1 MASLSKNLEP
11 YHSSDEGGGNSKEE
25 QRRQLTCINRR
36 CRNGDTLIE
45 AMEIA
50 CTYYDVD
57 YKPGKEVCMT
67 CFINCLKHYKYL
79 EMKWKEGKC
88 IMESNFPCFDSY
100 LVIDDSSGEEE
111 EEEAEKEKQKPS
123 TSKVGLPPNPVIKK
137 AMDWTVVNF
146 FDRNIHLF
154 ERQIKLSDKYM
165 DEGIKQCQAEADEID
180 EFIFNLEN
188 QMESLKNEIYS
199 PYEPIVTS
207 LEPVDIDE
215 LEDNMEEEQ
224 EEVNIPQKEINKFIA
239 EIKMPKEAKKVKS
252 DNSKKSD
259 ISDKDDIITIDRTE
273 SDKDD
278 IITIDRTV
286 CVVPAN
292 LPVEGPLE
300 YPGVEAG
307 QIVYAMKLTK
317 NDPWYIA
324 KIKNIVNEDYV
335 HVMFYTGEKLVTT
348 KQIAHHTLNSVRF
361 PVGCRVIAKFTDPNS
376 KYTDEFYAGLI
387 AEPPK
392 MLNNFRYLI
401 FFDDGCAQYRH
412 HQDIRLIARRASSH
426 YVWKEVEENS
436 QDFIKSYLEKYPER
450 QMVKLTKQ
458 HSVRAEHQGQWHTAK
473 VLEVDASLVK
483 LYFTDFKHT
492 EWIYRGSSRLY
503 NIFEKQMNSE
513 RGIRLRQSGLA
524 YLKKPFVEFTSV
536 EEEPSRL
543 LSKVVTRKSTGKNST
558 TSGDGTQKW
567 NKNKANATKVFDLF
581 LPKNAPNPLRNNKHK
596 CTPLCIA
603 WTKYN
608 YDRTRSINM
617 LTIPLHFG
625 FDRIQTVFNNKSQKC
640 VLYRT
645 PCGVTIRNLKQ
656 MLKYL
661 IATQSAMTIDQFD
674 FNSWVKPFAEYKILK
689 SVQFL
694 EDISEGQEFRGIPC
708 VNIINST
715 LPPKMDYM
723 TTRQPMPGVNIN
735 VESKFLCGC
744 DCTDNC
750 QDKSK
755 CACWKMTIEGQKIL
769 PNLYKDPNIGY
780 NYRRL
785 PERVLTGIYE
795 CNKTC
800 KCSSSCLNRVVQN
813 PLSQKLQLFMT
824 EKKGW
829 GVQCL
834 NDIPQGSFIC
844 IYVGYLLTE
853 TDANEGGKNYGDEYL
868 AELDYIEVVE
878 KIKEDYESE
887 VPDSDPEYETETNQS
902 ESSEEHY
909 PSTSDGRRSGMSL
922 KLRKR
927 NKSKTKKDGK
937 HVQVL
942 SKLNARNMKNN
953 PKPPKSVREYFG
965 NNESVYIMDAKTS
978 GNIGRYLNHSCSPN
992 TFVQNVFVDTHDLR
1006 FPWVSFFA
1014 LHYIPAGTE
1023 LTWDYSYDV
1032 GSVPGKRM
1040 KCHCESLYCRG
1051 RLL

>member
-1 MASLSKNLEP
+1 MASSRKNLEP
-11 YHSSDEGGGNSKEE
+11 NHSSSKAKEE
-25 QRRQLTCINRR
+25 QRRRLRCINRR
-36 CRNGDTLIE
+36 CRNGDTLVDAVE
-45 AMEIA
+45 MA
-50 CTYYDVD
+50 CHYYDVV
-57 YKPGKEVCMT
+57 YKPGKEVCMA
-67 CFINCLKHYKYL
+67 CYKKCLKHYKTL
-79 EMKWKEGKC
+79 EKKFKEGEC
-88 IMESNFPCFDSY
+88 ILESTFPSYDSY
-100 LVIDDSSGEEE
+100 VVIEDSSSEEE
-111 EEEAEKEKQKPS
+111 EEEKQNPS
-123 TSKVGLPPNPVIKK
+123 TSKAGLPPDPEVKK
-137 AMDWTVVNF
+137 GLEDAVAHF
-146 FDRNIHLF
+146 FDKNKNL
-154 ERQIKLSDKYM
+154 
-165 DEGIKQCQAEADEID
+165 
-180 EFIFNLEN
+180 FNLQVQLLNEH
-188 QMESLKNEIYS
+188 MKESLQKSTTNSVDVDDYVLSLVAQMASIQDAILSQYQ
-199 PYEPIVTS
+199 PIVTRVES
-207 LEPVDIDE
+207 VNINE
-215 LEDNMEEEQ
+215 LEDSMEEEQ
-224 EEVNIPQKEINKFIA
+224 EEVNMPQKEINKLIK
-239 EIKMPKEAKKVKS
+239 EIEMPKEAKKDK
-252 DNSKKSD
+252 
-259 ISDKDDIITIDRTE
+259 SDKDDIITVDRTV

-292 LPVEGPLE
+292 LPLEGLLE
-300 YPGVEAG
+300 YPDVEAG
-307 QIVYAMKLTK
+307 QIVFAMKLTIK
-317 NDPWYIA
+317 DPWYRG

-335 HVMFYTGEKLVTT
+335 HVVFQTGEKLVTT
-348 KQIAHHTLNSVRF
+348 KQIAHSTLNSVRF
-361 PVGCRVIAKFTDPNS
+361 PVGCRVIAKLTDPNS
-376 KYTDEFYAGLI
+376 KRIDGFYAGLV

-401 FFDDGCAQYRH
+401 FFDGGYAQYRQ
-412 HQDIRLIARRASSH
+412 HQDIRLIARRSSLH

-436 QDFIKSYLEKYPER
+436 QDFIKSYLDKYPER
-450 QMVKLTKQ
+450 QMVKLTNQ
-458 HSVRAEHQGQWHTAK
+458 HSVRAEHQGQWQMAK

-483 LYFTDFKHT
+483 LYFTDFKHS

-503 NIFEKQMNSE
+503 NIFEKQINSE

-524 YLKKPFVEFTSV
+524 YLKKPFVEYTSV

-543 LSKVVTRKSTGKNST
+543 LAKGVARKSTTKNPT
-558 TSGDGTQKW
+558 TSGDGTQKR
-567 NKNKANATKVFDLF
+567 NKNTSNATKVVNLLLDKLV
-581 LPKNAPNPLRNNKHK
+581 PNPMKFVKHE
-596 CTPLCIA
+596 CTPFCVL
-603 WTKYN
+603 WTKYD
-608 YDRTRSINM
+608 YRRTSSINM

-625 FDRIQTVFNNKSQKC
+625 FDRINTVSHNSSEKC
-640 VLYRT
+640 ILYKT
-645 PCGVTIRNLKQ
+645 PCGVTIRNIKQ
-656 MLKYL
+656 MLEYL
-661 IATQSAMTIDQFD
+661 IATHSKMTIDQFD
-674 FNSWVKPFAEYKILK
+674 FNSWVQPLAEYKVLR

-694 EDISEGQEFRGIPC
+694 KDISEGQEFRGIPC
-708 VNIINST
+708 VNIINIA

-735 VESKFLCGC
+735 VDSKFLCGC

-755 CACWKMTIEGQKIL
+755 CGCWQMTIEGQKIL

-780 NYRRL
+780 SYRRL

-800 KCSSSCLNRVVQN
+800 KCSSSCSNRVVQN

-887 VPDSDPEYETETNQS
+887 VPDSDYEYETETNQS
-902 ESSEEHY
+902 ESSDEHY
-909 PSTSDGRRSGMSL
+909 PSTSDGRRSEMTL
-922 KLRKR
+922 QLRKR

-937 HVQVL
+937 QVQVL

-1006 FPWVSFFA
+1006 FPWISFFA
-1014 LHYIPAGTE
+1014 LHFIPAGTE
-1023 LTWDYSYDV
+1023 LTWDYSYDI

-1040 KCHCESLYCRG
+1040 KCHCDSLYCRG